1 MHCLSGRECCARV
14 YGKCIV
20 CRAVSA
26 VLESTGSAFLS
37 GRECCVRVYG
47 KCIVCR
53 AVSAVL
59 ESTGSALF
67 VGP

>member
-1 MHCLSGRECCARV
+1 MHCLSGRERCARV

-26 VLESTGSAFLS
+26 VLESTGSAF
-37 GRECCVRVYG
+37 
-47 KCIVCR
+47 
-53 AVSAVL
+53 
-59 ESTGSALF
+59 F

>member
-1 MHCLSGRECCARV
+1 MHCLSGRECCIRV

-26 VLESTGSAFLS
+26 E
-37 GRECCVRVYG
+37 
-47 KCIVCR
+47 
-53 AVSAVL
+53 L

-67 VGP
+67 VGL